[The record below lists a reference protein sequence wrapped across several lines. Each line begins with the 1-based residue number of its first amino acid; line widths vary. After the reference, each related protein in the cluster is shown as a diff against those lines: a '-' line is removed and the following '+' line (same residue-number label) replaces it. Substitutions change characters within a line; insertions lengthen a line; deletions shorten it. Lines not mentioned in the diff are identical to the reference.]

1 MASFADSYHTKAS
14 PDDPYSPG
22 AQRRRIAYLNKLL
35 KQQKAFLR
43 KKGLEWRGHD
53 LQPRIDA
60 MVKAIAKYAPTIRR
74 NPAPKP
80 KRGRPKNTPERMRK
94 KALKAKLDELYNSP
108 TIRFRSLEKAKARLL
123 NRNPSPKWRIAGVT
137 DGGGVYWFTGTK
149 FTTEIR
155 QAKAFTS
162 RTAAK
167 AEAVSLKQQ
176 LPNQIA
182 YLRIQ

>member
-1 MASFADSYHTKAS
+1 MKYAEIFKAPNNDGTGRSDFHVSITDDETGDSAVYGGFKTIGSARTTAKIH
-14 PDDPYSPG
+14 
-22 AQRRRIAYLNKLL
+22 
-35 KQQKAFLR
+35 KAFIISEKLN
-43 KKGLEWRGHD
+43 
-53 LQPRIDA
+53 
-60 MVKAIAKYAPTIRR
+60 R

-80 KRGRPKNTPERMRK
+80 KRGRPKNTPERKRK

-155 QAKAFTS
+155 QAKAFAS